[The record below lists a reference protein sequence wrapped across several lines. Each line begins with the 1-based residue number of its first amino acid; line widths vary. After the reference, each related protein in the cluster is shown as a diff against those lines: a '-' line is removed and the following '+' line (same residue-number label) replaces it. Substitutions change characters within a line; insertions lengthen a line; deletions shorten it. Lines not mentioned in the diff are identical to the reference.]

1 MFTYFMPTKV
11 FAGAYAVR
19 ENADALILGKKAML
33 VTGRSS
39 ARVSGALTDV
49 TDVLEKN
56 GVPFAVFDEIENNP
70 TLETCVRGG
79 EKARE
84 FGADFLIG
92 IGGGS
97 PLDAAKAIA
106 VYAVNPPK
114 DGTDFTAMDLFSG
127 KFKNAP
133 LPMAAIPTTAGTG
146 SEVTPYS
153 ILTLHAEENK
163 RNFSSPSVFYK
174 TAFLDGR
181 YTVGLPLQVARN
193 TAVDAIS
200 HLVEGYTDKKA
211 SPGSDYIAL
220 AGLRTIAP
228 HLTKLREG
236 GLSEEAC
243 TELLWAATLGG
254 MVISQ
259 AGTTI
264 VHSMG
269 YPLTYYKNIPHG
281 MANGFLL
288 GEYMRRTAE
297 VLPEKIDACLSSLGF
312 SDLDTFCAWLRIVLP
327 KETVFSEEELEKWTE
342 TSIKARNVA
351 ACPFP
356 VTRETE
362 EEIYKSCL
370 MR

>member
-11 FAGAYAVR
+11 FAGAHAVR
-19 ENADALILGKKAML
+19 ENADALILGKKAMI
-33 VTGRSS
+33 VTGKTS
-39 ARVSGALTDV
+39 AQKSGALSDV
-49 TDVLEKN
+49 TEVLEKN
-56 GVPFAVFDEIENNP
+56 GVSYVVFDEIENNP
-70 TLETCVRGG
+70 TIETCVRGG
-79 EKARE
+79 EKAHA
-84 FGADFLIG
+84 FGADFIIG

-114 DGTDFTAMDLFSG
+114 EGTDFTVMDIFGG

-133 LPMAAIPTTAGTG
+133 LPMTAIPTTAGTG

-163 RNFSSPSVFYK
+163 RSFSSPLVFYK

-181 YTVGLPLQVARN
+181 YTVGLPLQIARN

-211 SPGSDYIAL
+211 SLGSDYIAL
-220 AGLRTIAP
+220 EGLRVIAP

-236 GLSEEAC
+236 GLSEKDC

-259 AGTTI
+259 TGTTI

-297 VLPEKIDACLSSLGF
+297 VLPGKIDACLSALGF
-312 SDLDTFCAWLRIVLP
+312 SDVDTFCEWLRIVLP
-327 KETVFSEEELEKWTE
+327 NETVFSEDELVKWTE
-342 TSIKARNVA
+342 TSIKAKNVA
-351 ACPFP
+351 VCPFP
-356 VTRETE
+356 VTREME
-362 EEIYKSCL
+362 AEIYKRCL
-370 MR
+370 LR